1 MVIQRL
7 SYRNAFYLALAFTT
21 LLNVILLLMF
31 FYVRNA
37 AISSEVFE
45 YAEIPISTRSE
56 TTHLIFNFV
65 TTFIIS
71 FILCAMNFRLF
82 ILDIKPKTRMILVI
96 VSTTVVTILLSYFF
110 SSVQLYLKDL
120 VIWSSFRATVIRDT
134 FIGLFMLLISF
145 LAYVFTKQ
153 QQTALENEMLIA
165 EKMRTRYE
173 VLKNQIDP
181 HFLFNSLNTLNTLIK
196 IDTDKAQ
203 QYVQQLSL
211 VFRYTL
217 QNKEIISLEEEL
229 RFTQAYSH
237 LMQIRYGEN
246 LKFEYKIDPCFYS
259 RDIIPLSLQILVEN
273 AIKHNI
279 ITAKEPLTISIVSDD
294 KGTISVSNPIRLKTE
309 AESGEGIGLVNLS
322 ERYRL
327 MWHKDIE
334 VTKNDGV
341 FCVKIFLNK

>member
-153 QQTALENEMLIA
+153 QQTALE
-165 EKMRTRYE
+165 
-173 VLKNQIDP
+173 
-181 HFLFNSLNTLNTLIK
+181 
-196 IDTDKAQ
+196 
-203 QYVQQLSL
+203 
-211 VFRYTL
+211 
-217 QNKEIISLEEEL
+217 
-229 RFTQAYSH
+229 
-237 LMQIRYGEN
+237 
-246 LKFEYKIDPCFYS
+246 
-259 RDIIPLSLQILVEN
+259 
-273 AIKHNI
+273 
-279 ITAKEPLTISIVSDD
+279 
-294 KGTISVSNPIRLKTE
+294 
-309 AESGEGIGLVNLS
+309 
-322 ERYRL
+322 
-327 MWHKDIE
+327 